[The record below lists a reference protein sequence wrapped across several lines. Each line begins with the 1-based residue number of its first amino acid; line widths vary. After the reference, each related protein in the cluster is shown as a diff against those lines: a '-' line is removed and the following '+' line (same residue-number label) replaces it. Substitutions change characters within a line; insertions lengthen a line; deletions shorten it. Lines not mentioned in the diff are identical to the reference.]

1 MNFAQHLIIFFALC
15 FLLSCSTQNNTKSNT
30 QTNTRLEEKHL
41 AAEIATITN
50 PKMAALLQDSLNTN
64 PAENILESMRR
75 VLKNINEPE
84 ALFNLAQRHNQNT
97 KTNNQNEKSNNQN
110 AKPTKNRHEREL
122 AILYFNKVLELVPGN
137 QVVIGELY
145 NIYYDD
151 TFHNR
156 HADSFT
162 NAKQVFLQLPES
174 TRASMN
180 PPSLA
185 KYVATSFFQDE
196 KKQPNRQA
204 LRELLLEAIQEQPK
218 NDNAYIQLAKLYK
231 EDRYFALAIATL
243 KRGAEHI
250 NDSVALYTSIGSTYS
265 ERAEL
270 YGCSYENP
278 KDIIKSAQYYQ
289 LAITLNP
296 KDQALHY
303 SFANTLFDLNK
314 HHLGLHEANILLEL
328 NPSAGHLTA
337 SAQFYSILGKHKKAN
352 ELLAQATQKKL
363 ELSDASIHEISMNQG
378 DWKTAFETF
387 SSYIKPRKNYSIYDL
402 IKGDIIS
409 QQLLKQSQ
417 TQNFNVSP
425 PSHALLLQAEKE
437 LAFGNAWE
445 KSLYSYW
452 MSKITSEDLKKLALT
467 RCEKTEYFFYTG
479 YRDYA
484 LGLTT
489 QAKDKFTAAINQ
501 NTYRF
506 IERPLARYFLEQ

>member
-1 MNFAQHLIIFFALC
+1 MIFTRRLIIFFALF
-15 FLLSCSTQNNTKSNT
+15 FLLSCSTHNNTKSNT
-30 QTNTRLEEKHL
+30 QKNIRLEEKHL
-41 AAEIATITN
+41 AAEIAAITN
-50 PKMAALLQDSLNTN
+50 PTMAALLQDSLNTN
-64 PAENILESMRR
+64 PAENILQSVRR

-84 ALFNLAQRHNQNT
+84 ALFNLAQLHNQNA
-97 KTNNQNEKSNNQN
+97 KPNNQN

-122 AILYFNKVLELVPGN
+122 AILYFHTVLELVPGN

-156 HADSFT
+156 YLDAFT
-162 NAKQVFLQLPES
+162 KAKQVFLQLPES
-174 TRASMN
+174 TRATMN

-185 KYVATSFFQDE
+185 KYVATSFLQDE

-204 LRELLLEAIQEQPK
+204 LRDVLLAAIQEQPK

-243 KRGAEHI
+243 KRGADNI
-250 NDSVALYTSIGSTYS
+250 NDSAALYANIGSSYT

-270 YGCSYENP
+270 YGCNYENP
-278 KDIIKSAQYYQ
+278 KDIAKSAEYYQ
-289 LAITLNP
+289 LAIALNP

-303 SFANTLFDLNK
+303 ALANTLFDLNR
-314 HHLGLHEANILLEL
+314 HYLGLHETDILVAL
-328 NPSAGHLTA
+328 NPSPDHFAA
-337 SAQFYSILGKHKKAN
+337 SAQFYSMLGKHKKAN
-352 ELLAQATQKKL
+352 ALLAQAAQKNL
-363 ELSDASIHEISMNQG
+363 ALSDASVHEINMNQG
-378 DWKTAFETF
+378 DWGKASETF
-387 SSYIKPRKNYSIYDL
+387 STYINPRKNYSVYDL

-409 QQLLKQSQ
+409 QQLLKQNPLQ
-417 TQNFNVSP
+417 HLKVSP
-425 PSHALLLQAEKE
+425 PSHALLLQTEKE
-437 LAFGNAWE
+437 LAFSNAWE

-479 YRDYA
+479 YKDYS
-484 LGLTT
+484 LGLST